1 MAVLQARPARELSHL
16 ANPGLIPAKQAW
28 AMSFGLRVRAT
39 TDEQRLNSWLWLP
52 TGRTSA
58 QVGQCWIS
66 DATHGS
72 AACGDGNEGHDR
84 IINRLIEHQPCR
96 LRQAILTFLA
106 VSPTVP
112 PSLIHAIMTS
122 MAWLLCRATQL

>member
-66 DATHGS
+66 DAIHGS

-84 IINRLIEHQPCR
+84 IIVCVQGLGRSQRESAPERDPLEGSDHRTHGVI
-96 LRQAILTFLA
+96 
-106 VSPTVP
+106 V
-112 PSLIHAIMTS
+112 
-122 MAWLLCRATQL
+122 